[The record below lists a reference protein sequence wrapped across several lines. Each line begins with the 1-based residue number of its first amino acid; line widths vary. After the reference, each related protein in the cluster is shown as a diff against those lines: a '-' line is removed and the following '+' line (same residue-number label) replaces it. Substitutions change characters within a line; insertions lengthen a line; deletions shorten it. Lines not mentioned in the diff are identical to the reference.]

1 MMPQQPPQQ
10 IDDSMYR
17 EQQQQVVR
25 NDWPQQAPQQKPS
38 ITKETNSIW
47 PEKLPKDNTQND
59 KASEHKKVSKEY
71 SEEEEYTEDDNQ
83 VESDDVTTET
93 PKKVDELNKYNN

>member
-1 MMPQQPPQQ
+1 MPQLPPQQ

-17 EQQQQVVR
+17 EQQQAGR
-25 NDWPQQAPQQKPS
+25 NDWPQQAPQQKS
-38 ITKETNSIW
+38 SLNKESNSIW

-59 KASEHKKVSKEY
+59 KVSEHKKVSKEY
-71 SEEEEYTEDDNQ
+71 SEEEEYSEDETQ

-93 PKKVDELNKYNN
+93 PKKVN